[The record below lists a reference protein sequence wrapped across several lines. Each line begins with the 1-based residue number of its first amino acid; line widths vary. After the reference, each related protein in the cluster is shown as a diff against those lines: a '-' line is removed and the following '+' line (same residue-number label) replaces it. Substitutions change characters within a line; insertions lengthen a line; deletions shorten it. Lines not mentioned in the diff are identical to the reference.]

1 MSNQQTNISNQTGQ
15 PSNTIDAEQNI
26 QYEQSQKV
34 SSDIYRN
41 VSDSSRA
48 LSNVAWE
55 NATPL
60 AAAYAMANDVSEE
73 VARQAIDPD
82 YETHRWE
89 RVQLQGEDSKVGDQ
103 IRSPK
108 VQLVCNS
115 LLNGRYNDTYAT
127 QNNPTMPQVPT
138 SYVTYRSR
146 HSVTMNHS
154 GDQQTTYGL
163 RHTIGL
169 NKPDTIGSTVHILSA
184 SWTSGQ
190 CGPVALLTSTQPIL
204 EIRTEAHDGTLARYI
219 IPQDFSQGGE
229 MTASVNARATWD
241 GEMWTVTIMQEFVRG
256 FADDVSASIAGIAQ
270 LQTM

>member
-1 MSNQQTNISNQTGQ
+1 MQSNISNQ
-15 PSNTIDAEQNI
+15 IEQHDTADMPVHGEL
-26 QYEQSQKV
+26 QQKV
-34 SSDIYRN
+34 SSDVYRN
-41 VSDSSRA
+41 MSDSSRA
-48 LSNVAWE
+48 LSAVAWE

-60 AAAYAMANDVSEE
+60 AAAYSLANNVSEE

-89 RVQLQGEDSKVGDQ
+89 RIPLQGEDSKVGDQ

-115 LLNGRYNDTYAT
+115 LLYGLYNDTYAT
-127 QNNPTMPQVPT
+127 QNNPTA
-138 SYVTYRSR
+138 YVTYRMR
-146 HSVTMNHS
+146 HSGTMDHS

-169 NKPDTIGSTVHILSA
+169 YKPDCVGSTVHILSA

-204 EIRTEAHDGTLARYI
+204 EIRTEAMDGTLARYV
-219 IPQDFSQGGE
+219 IPQDFSRGGE
-229 MTASVNARATWD
+229 MTACVNARATWD
-241 GEMWTVTIMQEFVRG
+241 GEMWVVTIMQEFVRG
-256 FADDVSASIAGIAQ
+256 FADDVPASIADIAQ
-270 LQTM
+270 LQSM